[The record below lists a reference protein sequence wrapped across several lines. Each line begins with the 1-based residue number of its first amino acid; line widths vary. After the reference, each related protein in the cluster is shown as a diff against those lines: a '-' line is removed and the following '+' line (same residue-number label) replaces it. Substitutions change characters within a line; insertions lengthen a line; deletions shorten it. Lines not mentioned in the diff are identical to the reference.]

1 MEAAGPLLGGMK
13 PPALTLLFAVA
24 YLALPMTG
32 IVLIGGQSTRFGAD
46 KVVARVGPTVLIERV
61 VETLAPLFHEVILI
75 GHRRKGLQ
83 GYRVVEDLVP
93 GSGPLGG
100 IYTALSIAKT
110 PRCFVFAG
118 DMPNLNQALIRHMME
133 MEVDHDALV
142 PLWSR
147 GKEPLHAIYQRRVMP
162 VVESMLERG
171 ILRTLDLLEN
181 VNTVLVPEEVIR
193 AYGDPQVVFAN
204 VNTLQDL
211 DRIRT

>member
-1 MEAAGPLLGGMK
+1 MK

-46 KVVARVGPTVLIERV
+46 KVVARVGPAVLIERV
-61 VETLAPLFHEVILI
+61 METLAPLFQEVILI

-100 IYTALSIAKT
+100 IYTALSVAKT

-133 MEVDHDALV
+133 VEGDHDALV
-142 PLWSR
+142 PVWAR
-147 GKEPLHAIYQRRVMP
+147 GREPLHAIYHKRTMP
-162 VVESMLERG
+162 AAGAMLERG
-171 ILRTLDLLEN
+171 IFRTLDLLEN
-181 VNTVLVPEEVIR
+181 VNTVLVPEEIIR
-193 AYGDPQVVFAN
+193 AYGDPEVVFAN

-211 DRIRT
+211 GRIRT